1 MLSILLPTA
10 VLTAAAVMSLFA
22 VFASKVGVFAPV
34 AEPQLV
40 PGASDPSTDT
50 LAGSSEMVKTVL
62 IPPRKPEWQ
71 TATLHSMADV
81 EDLLDSLE
89 AHGVASREVS
99 VVNNNTFAVRW
110 KK

>member
-1 MLSILLPTA
+1 MLSLLLPTA
-10 VLTAAAVMSLFA
+10 VLSAAAVMSLVA
-22 VFASKVGVFAPV
+22 VFAVKAGVFAPV

-40 PGASDPSTDT
+40 PGTSDPSTET
-50 LAGSSEMVKTVL
+50 LAGSCEMVKTAFL
-62 IPPRKPEWQ
+62 PRQSEWQ

-89 AHGVASREVS
+89 AHGVSSREVS